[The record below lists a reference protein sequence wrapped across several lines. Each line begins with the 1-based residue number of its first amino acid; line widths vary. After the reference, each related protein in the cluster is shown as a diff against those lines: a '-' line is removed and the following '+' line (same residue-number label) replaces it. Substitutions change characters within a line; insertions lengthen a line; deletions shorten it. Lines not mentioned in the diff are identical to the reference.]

1 MLLHQINNIWFGL
14 YRQNAN
20 KNLPTF
26 GFHRDVAKVIN
37 FLATGKYGEK
47 ERDDA
52 IEKELIAHNLPI
64 YG

>member
-26 GFHRDVAKVIN
+26 GFHKDVTKLIS
-37 FLATGKYGEK
+37 FLATGKYGDAS
-47 ERDDA
+47 RDEA
-52 IEKELIAHNLPI
+52 INKELTAHNLPI